1 MAPGNRRIRILV
13 ADDSRKA
20 LLSVCKYLEFE
31 GDFEIVA
38 TATDGQQL
46 LRKTQ
51 IYRPDLVLTDL
62 SIPRINGLQA
72 AILLRR
78 TFPKLRIIIFTE
90 LTGLSL
96 RDECLRS
103 GADGFVEK
111 SQMPEKLMEEVRRLF
126 PDTLAQQ

>member
-1 MAPGNRRIRILV
+1 LGPGNHHIRILI

-46 LRKTQ
+46 LRKAQ
-51 IYRPDLVLTDL
+51 LFRPDLVLTDL

-72 AILLRR
+72 ATLLRR
-78 TFPKLRIIIFTE
+78 SFPKLRIIIFTE
-90 LTGLSL
+90 LSGLSL
-96 RDECLRS
+96 REECLRS

-126 PDTLAQQ
+126 PDNSAQQ

>member
-1 MAPGNRRIRILV
+1 MAPGNPRIRILV

-31 GDFEIVA
+31 GNFEIVA

-51 IYRPDLVLTDL
+51 IHRPDLVLTDL

-72 AILLRR
+72 AILLRK

-96 RDECLRS
+96 REECLRS

-126 PDTLAQQ
+126 PDNPAQL